1 MKTFIFIF
9 ICFVFYFML
18 SKQGKIEQ
26 YLHNILPYGSAG
38 ILPLKVYKDLNNPDK
53 FRSEL
58 HRIGGVYG
66 LVNVFNS
73 KKIKQYIGSSKDLY
87 QRLMDLIKGRKSNM
101 RLLPF
106 LRVDPRGHPYSLALP
121 RDPYGTR
128 TGP

>member
-1 MKTFIFIF
+1 
-9 ICFVFYFML
+9 ML
-18 SKQGKIEQ
+18 SKQGNFEQ
-26 YLHNILPYGSAG
+26 YLHNILCAG

-87 QRLMDLIKGRKSNM
+87 QRLMVHIKGRVSNM
-101 RLLPF
+101 RLHLF
-106 LRVDPRGHPYSLALP
+106 LRVEPANRGPLGLRA
-121 RDPYGTR
+121 
-128 TGP
+128 